1 MEVTTRRGTALRHLG
16 EALLLVNIVVA
27 VAVAPHVEVLV
38 TNTILIA
45 IEKIHAHL
53 VTAVADASIV
63 EELAGRDRSSKEE
76 SWKMS

>member
-1 MEVTTRRGTALRHLG
+1 VEVTNRRGAALRHLA

-45 IEKIHAHL
+45 IKKIHAHL

-63 EELAGRDRSSKEE
+63 GEQAVRDSGKAESSAA
-76 SWKMS
+76 